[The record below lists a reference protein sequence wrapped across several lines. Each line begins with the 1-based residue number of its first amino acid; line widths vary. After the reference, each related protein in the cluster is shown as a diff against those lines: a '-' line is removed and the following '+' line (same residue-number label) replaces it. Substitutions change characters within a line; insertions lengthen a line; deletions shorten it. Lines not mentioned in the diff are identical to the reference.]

1 MFSEKGKNVGYLRRH
16 AIVVTGGDYEESKD
30 ILAAHAKAT
39 EIFPWASPIC
49 PPQVNGERSFFIPPD
64 GSKEGW
70 SDSDKGDE
78 RRDTFVKWLQE
89 EGKVHWVEVCYAED
103 EPNTRVIRASDL

>member
-1 MFSEKGKNVGYLRRH
+1 MTDIQTAYAILNKTAGRSSE
-16 AIVVTGGDYEESKD
+16 
-30 ILAAHAKAT
+30 AAAYKS
-39 EIFPWASPIC
+39 WSPIC

-78 RRDTFVKWLQE
+78 RRNEFVEWLRS
-89 EGKVHWVEVCYAED
+89 EGQVHWVEVCYAED
-103 EPNTRVIRASDL
+103 ESNTRTTRASDMLEDDI

>member
-1 MFSEKGKNVGYLRRH
+1 MGYLRRH
-16 AIVVTGGDYEESKD
+16 AIVVTGDDYEESKD

-39 EIFPWASPIC
+39 EIFPWVSPIC

-78 RRDTFVKWLQE
+78 RRNEFVEWLRS
-89 EGKVHWVEVCYAED
+89 EGRRLA
-103 EPNTRVIRASDL
+103 NTSGVIGAGRMPSTSRRSCRRSARGGAR